1 MGDIPPCPTIYV
13 NNLNEKIKKDG
24 ARRTPPR
31 SIPLTLGIRPPV
43 GTRAIFQPRRIP
55 SPPPRARRHDRSK
68 PPTST
73 CSPPDPRISCPPAE
87 LKKSLVA
94 VCSQFGKVID
104 VVAAKTYKLRGQ
116 AWVVFDN
123 VASATAAVRGLQD
136 FPFYE
141 KPMRITYA
149 KSKSDAT
156 AKLEGTYDPATR
168 DPEVRAKRKAE
179 SQRAEREA
187 RAKKEEAGE
196 GAGPGKAIPTDPAA
210 PPNEILFV
218 QGLPGT
224 HEASLLVAEWLGFA
238 TKPRARVFSS
248 SDSTLHI
255 PIKLSEQ
262 RVTTKHLRIE
272 DDPRRVPRSSRR
284 VSFRDSRATLTLLVR
299 ILFSSRRGDDGADV
313 VDALPAVPRV
323 QGGAHGGG
331 ETRDRVRGVRDGDA
345 GERRALGAAGVQ
357 DQPHAQHDALVRQKV
372 SRRARRIAAPR
383 RRRVTNRAS
392 KGRGGVFSRR
402 TRVPL
407 SLRALHTSRWR
418 GGRIAVGG
426 RRDETTRAG

>member
-1 MGDIPPCPTIYV
+1 MVRAARPP
-13 NNLNEKIKKDG
+13 D
-24 ARRTPPR
+24 RF
-31 SIPLTLGIRPPV
+31 PLTLGIRPPV

-187 RAKKEEAGE
+187 RAKKEEA
-196 GAGPGKAIPTDPAA
+196 A
-210 PPNEILFV
+210 
-218 QGLPGT
+218 
-224 HEASLLVAEWLGFA
+224 
-238 TKPRARVFSS
+238 RARDRERRFPR
-248 SDSTLHI
+248 T
-255 PIKLSEQ
+255 
-262 RVTTKHLRIE
+262 
-272 DDPRRVPRSSRR
+272 PRRLPTKFCSCRGCR
-284 VSFRDSRATLTLLVR
+284 VRMKLPP
-299 ILFSSRRGDDGADV
+299 RRGM
-313 VDALPAVPRV
+313 
-323 QGGAHGGG
+323 
-331 ETRDRVRGVRDGDA
+331 
-345 GERRALGAAGVQ
+345 
-357 DQPHAQHDALVRQKV
+357 
-372 SRRARRIAAPR
+372 ARI
-383 RRRVTNRAS
+383 
-392 KGRGGVFSRR
+392 
-402 TRVPL
+402 
-407 SLRALHTSRWR
+407 
-418 GGRIAVGG
+418 
-426 RRDETTRAG
+426 RDETARSGFFVQ

>member
-1 MGDIPPCPTIYV
+1 M
-13 NNLNEKIKKDG
+13 
-24 ARRTPPR
+24 
-31 SIPLTLGIRPPV
+31 
-43 GTRAIFQPRRIP
+43 
-55 SPPPRARRHDRSK
+55 
-68 PPTST
+68 
-73 CSPPDPRISCPPAE
+73 
-87 LKKSLVA
+87 VA

-116 AWVVFDN
+116 AWVVFAN
-123 VASATAAVRGLQD
+123 AASATAAVRGLQD

-224 HEASLLVAEWLGFA
+224 HEASFLVAEWLGFA

-255 PIKLSEQ
+255 
-262 RVTTKHLRIE
+262 R
-272 DDPRRVPRSSRR
+272 
-284 VSFRDSRATLTLLVR
+284 
-299 ILFSSRRGDDGADV
+299 
-313 VDALPAVPRV
+313 
-323 QGGAHGGG
+323 
-331 ETRDRVRGVRDGDA
+331 
-345 GERRALGAAGVQ
+345 
-357 DQPHAQHDALVRQKV
+357 
-372 SRRARRIAAPR
+372 
-383 RRRVTNRAS
+383 
-392 KGRGGVFSRR
+392 
-402 TRVPL
+402 
-407 SLRALHTSRWR
+407 
-418 GGRIAVGG
+418 
-426 RRDETTRAG
+426 

>member
-1 MGDIPPCPTIYV
+1 
-13 NNLNEKIKKDG
+13 
-24 ARRTPPR
+24 
-31 SIPLTLGIRPPV
+31 
-43 GTRAIFQPRRIP
+43 
-55 SPPPRARRHDRSK
+55 
-68 PPTST
+68 
-73 CSPPDPRISCPPAE
+73 
-87 LKKSLVA
+87 
-94 VCSQFGKVID
+94 
-104 VVAAKTYKLRGQ
+104 
-116 AWVVFDN
+116 
-123 VASATAAVRGLQD
+123 
-136 FPFYE
+136 
-141 KPMRITYA
+141 MRITYA

-196 GAGPGKAIPTDPAA
+196 GAGPGTAIPTDPTA

-224 HEASLLVAEWLGFA
+224 PRASRISRLVADDRVRRRVSHGFEFA
-238 TKPRARVFSS
+238 TSATRALVFSS

-255 PIKLSEQ
+255 PIKLSER

-272 DDPRRVPRSSRR
+272 DDPRRVLCSSRTR
-284 VSFRDSRATLTLLVR
+284 VSDFFASTRPRAADVSRPLVS
-299 ILFSSRRGDDGADV
+299 IPYPSRRGDDGADV

-357 DQPHAQHDALVRQKV
+357 DQPHAQHDAVLRQKV
-372 SRRARRIAAPR
+372 TRRRALRFARLSRRREEKQTERRGIGAGIPRAARACHLVLGHCTRRGGAGRGSLWVFNSTRSLENANDATRKTSIAIGFERATTRGNTYTIAPR
-383 RRRVTNRAS
+383 RHPHGSSGARQTVTMTVCGLGSICSNR
-392 KGRGGVFSRR
+392 
-402 TRVPL
+402 
-407 SLRALHTSRWR
+407 
-418 GGRIAVGG
+418 
-426 RRDETTRAG
+426 

>member
-1 MGDIPPCPTIYV
+1 M
-13 NNLNEKIKKDG
+13 
-24 ARRTPPR
+24 
-31 SIPLTLGIRPPV
+31 
-43 GTRAIFQPRRIP
+43 
-55 SPPPRARRHDRSK
+55 
-68 PPTST
+68 
-73 CSPPDPRISCPPAE
+73 
-87 LKKSLVA
+87 VA
-94 VCSQFGKVID
+94 VFSQFGKVID

-136 FPFYE
+136 FPFYD

-196 GAGPGKAIPTDPAA
+196 GAGTGTAIPTDPTA

-224 HEASLLVAEWLGFA
+224 PEASRISRLVADDRVRRRVGSDRLEFA
-238 TKPRARVFSS
+238 TAATRARVFSS

-272 DDPRRVPRSSRR
+272 DDPRRVLSPSTPR
-284 VSFRDSRATLTLLVR
+284 VSD
-299 ILFSSRRGDDGADV
+299 LFAS
-313 VDALPAVPRV
+313 
-323 QGGAHGGG
+323 
-331 ETRDRVRGVRDGDA
+331 T
-345 GERRALGAAGVQ
+345 
-357 DQPHAQHDALVRQKV
+357 
-372 SRRARRIAAPR
+372 ARR
-383 RRRVTNRAS
+383 
-392 KGRGGVFSRR
+392 
-402 TRVPL
+402 
-407 SLRALHTSRWR
+407 
-418 GGRIAVGG
+418 
-426 RRDETTRAG
+426 